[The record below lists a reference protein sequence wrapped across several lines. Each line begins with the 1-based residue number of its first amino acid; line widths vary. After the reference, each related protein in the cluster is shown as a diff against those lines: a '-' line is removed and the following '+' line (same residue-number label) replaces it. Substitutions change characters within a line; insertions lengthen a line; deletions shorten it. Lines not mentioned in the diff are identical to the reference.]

1 MLEHYL
7 DQLGDMLHLCADTDG
22 ILIVNKQGVIEYHSM
37 PMPAYYTHEDTVG
50 KHILDIYPSLTEET
64 STILTVL
71 RTGIPSY
78 QKVQRLI
85 NDRGQNVT
93 LESTTLPIIVG
104 SNVEGVVDSSHF
116 FEIGHRV
123 VRSGPNGE
131 LSTLDSIITE
141 NAYMKKL
148 KQRIW
153 DAAQTNSPA
162 IIYGEIG
169 TGKKLAAEALH
180 REGPRAN
187 GPFIVQNCAA
197 MHDDDD
203 SFYSESAGDEKNLF
217 ELADGGTLFLDEFD
231 CLSHT
236 LQAKLIKAL
245 SRNKRHAINAPDA
258 AYDVRVVAAMND
270 DPYAALREKRLR
282 EDLYYKLGVIKLR
295 MPPLREH
302 ADDIP
307 LLMRYFI
314 DKYNLEMKRSVHV
327 VSSMVESILR
337 QYSWPGNVQEL
348 KNVIEGALVSMRSDT
363 LRIND
368 VREVLLS
375 VSGRGS
381 LPGMLDSTPPANS
394 ESFSLNE
401 ALENYEKSMIL
412 QALQE
417 THSISQAARR
427 LGISRQNL
435 QYRLQKYNI

>member
-141 NAYMKKL
+141 NTCMKKL

-153 DAAQTNSPA
+153 DAAQTA
-162 IIYGEIG
+162 
-169 TGKKLAAEALH
+169 
-180 REGPRAN
+180 
-187 GPFIVQNCAA
+187 
-197 MHDDDD
+197 
-203 SFYSESAGDEKNLF
+203 
-217 ELADGGTLFLDEFD
+217 
-231 CLSHT
+231 
-236 LQAKLIKAL
+236 
-245 SRNKRHAINAPDA
+245 
-258 AYDVRVVAAMND
+258 
-270 DPYAALREKRLR
+270 RL
-282 EDLYYKLGVIKLR
+282 
-295 MPPLREH
+295 
-302 ADDIP
+302 
-307 LLMRYFI
+307 
-314 DKYNLEMKRSVHV
+314 
-327 VSSMVESILR
+327 
-337 QYSWPGNVQEL
+337 
-348 KNVIEGALVSMRSDT
+348 
-363 LRIND
+363 
-368 VREVLLS
+368 
-375 VSGRGS
+375 
-381 LPGMLDSTPPANS
+381 
-394 ESFSLNE
+394 
-401 ALENYEKSMIL
+401 
-412 QALQE
+412 
-417 THSISQAARR
+417 
-427 LGISRQNL
+427 
-435 QYRLQKYNI
+435 

>member
-50 KHILDIYPSLTEET
+50 NHILDIYPSLTEET

-141 NAYMKKL
+141 NTCMKKL

-153 DAAQTNSPA
+153 DAAQTNSRA

-169 TGKKLAAEALH
+169 TGKKLAAGASS
-180 REGPRAN
+180 RRPARKR
-187 GPFIVQNCAA
+187 PV
-197 MHDDDD
+197 
-203 SFYSESAGDEKNLF
+203 YS
-217 ELADGGTLFLDEFD
+217 
-231 CLSHT
+231 
-236 LQAKLIKAL
+236 AKL
-245 SRNKRHAINAPDA
+245 RRHA
-258 AYDVRVVAAMND
+258 R
-270 DPYAALREKRLR
+270 
-282 EDLYYKLGVIKLR
+282 
-295 MPPLREH
+295 
-302 ADDIP
+302 
-307 LLMRYFI
+307 
-314 DKYNLEMKRSVHV
+314 
-327 VSSMVESILR
+327 
-337 QYSWPGNVQEL
+337 
-348 KNVIEGALVSMRSDT
+348 
-363 LRIND
+363 
-368 VREVLLS
+368 
-375 VSGRGS
+375 
-381 LPGMLDSTPPANS
+381 
-394 ESFSLNE
+394 
-401 ALENYEKSMIL
+401 
-412 QALQE
+412 
-417 THSISQAARR
+417 
-427 LGISRQNL
+427 
-435 QYRLQKYNI
+435 